1 MMPTPRYKN
10 RYHHGDLPSAL
21 KSAALALVTSK
32 GAKGFTLKEAAQRAR
47 VSVAAPYHHFENREA
62 LLAEIAQ
69 EGFAELATEL
79 ELAGSTTDSRG
90 RLEAIGRAYV
100 AFAVK
105 NPSRFRVMFDDEI
118 RKEQYPALLETS
130 KTAFGTMIQ
139 ALQPHYTETSSK
151 GRETFV
157 LDLATECW
165 SLCYG
170 VAMLFVGGLYTEIG
184 LNPSCDQL
192 ITGAIRALQR
202 GYA

>member
-1 MMPTPRYKN
+1 MVPTPRRKGH
-10 RYHHGDLPSAL
+10 YHHGDLPR
-21 KSAALALVTSK
+21 AALILVASK
-32 GAKGFTLKEAAQRAR
+32 GAKGFTLKDTAQRAR

-79 ELAGSTTDSRG
+79 ELAGSTTDSRS

-105 NPSRFRVMFDDEI
+105 NPSRFRVMFDGEI
-118 RKEQYPALLETS
+118 RKERYPALLETS
-130 KTAFGTMIQ
+130 KAAFRTMIQ
-139 ALQPHYTETSSK
+139 ALQHHYTETSSE
-151 GRETFV
+151 GPETLG
-157 LDLATECW
+157 LDLATVCW

-170 VAMLFVGGLYTEIG
+170 VAMFFVDGLYAQIG
-184 LNPSCDQL
+184 VNPSCDQL
-192 ITGAIRALQR
+192 VTGAIRALLR